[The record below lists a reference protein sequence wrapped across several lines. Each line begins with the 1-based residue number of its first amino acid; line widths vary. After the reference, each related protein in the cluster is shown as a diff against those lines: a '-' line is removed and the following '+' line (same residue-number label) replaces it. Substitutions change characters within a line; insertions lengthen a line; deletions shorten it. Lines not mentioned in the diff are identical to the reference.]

1 MYIFKSYINLILFY
15 IIYFVQ
21 YFTTMKTV
29 NLRRGLLDI
38 CCIFL
43 YVFLCWPEDAAE
55 TCSLHVRPI

>member
-1 MYIFKSYINLILFY
+1 
-15 IIYFVQ
+15 
-21 YFTTMKTV
+21 MKTV